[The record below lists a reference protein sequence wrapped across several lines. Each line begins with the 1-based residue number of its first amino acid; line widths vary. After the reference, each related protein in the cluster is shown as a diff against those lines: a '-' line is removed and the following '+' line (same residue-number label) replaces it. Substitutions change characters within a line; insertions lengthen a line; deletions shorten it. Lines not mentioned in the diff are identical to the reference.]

1 MRKPS
6 LVLTGA
12 EIPPGGSAN
21 AAFSRSGLSSP
32 WASFPRSPPADRVGA
47 AEYCRARAEKSSPAL
62 ARVCTSRTRAAAC
75 GSSFLMR
82 ISWSVT
88 VAGFVYSVPFLAS
101 YSAFTSSSVTVT
113 FVSTSRPR
121 TIRRSMLRSTF
132 LFRSSYDIP
141 SRLSASWS
149 ASSPSML
156 FSFLMPSMTS
166 FTTSGRSLS
175 PASSA
180 RWESRRSSTAS
191 WRMRALFSRRKL
203 STRSGETR
211 AFWAAATW
219 RDWNSVRV
227 TISPLT
233 LATMRSRISA
243 RAETEK
249 ALRRT
254 RGRISRC
261 MVHLCPGQEVR
272 DELADLPIRLLT
284 CEELSDGALG
294 LLERRA
300 PLGLARLDP
309 EDVEAEGRLHD
320 VAGPSG
326 GEREG
331 RGLELRR
338 KLAAGERAHEPAGR
352 GLRSAG
358 ERAGKDLEALRLLEE
373 PAPNVPR
380 LVRGRDEDLAEG
392 HGLGL
397 LELLGVLLVVARDL
411 VRADLHAGHVRQ
423 QPLDRTLLL

>member
-32 WASFPRSPPADRVGA
+32 WASFPRSPPAERVGA
-47 AEYCRARAEKSSPAL
+47 AEYCRARAEKSLLAL

-75 GSSFLMR
+75 GSSFLIR
-82 ISWSVT
+82 IFWSVT
-88 VAGFVYSVPFLAS
+88 VAGFGYSVAFLAS

-113 FVSTSRPR
+113 FGSTSRPR
-121 TIRRSMLRSTF
+121 TMRRSMLRSTF

-149 ASSPSML
+149 ASSLSML
-156 FSFLMPSMTS
+156 FSFLIPSMTS
-166 FTTSGRSLS
+166 FTTSGRSLR

-180 RWESRRSSTAS
+180 RCERSRSSTAS
-191 WRMRALFSRRKL
+191 WRIRALFSRRKV

-243 RAETEK
+243 RAGT
-249 ALRRT
+249 ATLRRT

-272 DELADLPIRLLT
+272 DELADLAIRLLM
-284 CEELSDGALG
+284 CEELADGALG

-309 EDVEAEGRLHD
+309 EDVEAEGSLHD
-320 VAGPSG
+320 VARSAG
-326 GEREG
+326 GKREG

-338 KLAAGERAHEPAGR
+338 ELAAGERAHEPAGR
-352 GLRSAG
+352 GLRGAR
-358 ERAGKDLEALRLLEE
+358 ERAGQDLEAL
-373 PAPNVPR
+373 
-380 LVRGRDEDLAEG
+380 
-392 HGLGL
+392 
-397 LELLGVLLVVARDL
+397 
-411 VRADLHAGHVRQ
+411 
-423 QPLDRTLLL
+423 